1 MDQDDAR
8 ELLIAASRD
17 HNAGR
22 LREAA
27 QAYAK
32 VLHEIPN
39 HPEANHNFGIILM
52 QTGQGADK
60 AKSFFHNAWVADPT
74 HRQHWMSYIKL
85 LRQMKDDTA
94 LAQVLADGRAR
105 GLLEGEAKPPPERI
119 PDPSMKTVETAQ
131 AAISRL
137 EKLFAEESY
146 HSVIETGKPLLDAQ
160 PDATEVLLLVMRA
173 HMAVFRHDQALVLGQ
188 NALERSADV
197 RLMSLLVKCH
207 MAAGEENKAMEL
219 LEKCLEQNP
228 HDTELFVELFE
239 LQQGE
244 GHTLSAL
251 ASADRFIASNP
262 SSEVPLV
269 RKALLLSLLGEL
281 DDALELLDRALS
293 ITPSAAHIWSCK
305 LSISNYSTRVTPAES
320 LHAATEFGRMLES
333 KAKPFTEWAVQKE
346 PERLRVGIV
355 SGDLNRHPVAYF
367 LEEVLRCSDRIE
379 WFAYSTQSKRD
390 DVSRR
395 IEQHVAQ
402 WRDMSGLSIQ
412 NAARTIHSDGI
423 HILLDLSGHTD
434 FNALPVFAYKPAPIQ
449 ASWLGYFATTGL
461 SSIDYVISDPT
472 SSPPALQ
479 SQFCEALWQLPVT
492 RLCFSEPAELP
503 PVSELPALK
512 NGYVTFGSFQR
523 LNKYTDDMLACW
535 SRLLERVPSARLCL
549 QGEGF
554 EPGTDVHDLV
564 KDKLGRAG
572 IDLGRVTLLER
583 QSREEYFRSM
593 HNVDL
598 LLDTFPF
605 NGATTTCEALWMG
618 LPTVTLSGDDRM
630 VARQGALINE
640 LVGLSDL
647 VADSFTC
654 YEDIAVDL
662 AGDVERLT
670 RLRAQLRQKMSASPL
685 CDASAFA
692 TAFADAL
699 EDMWR
704 VRKMSL

>member
-1 MDQDDAR
+1 MDQDEAR
-8 ELLIAASRD
+8 ELLITASRD

-27 QAYAK
+27 QAYAQ
-32 VLHEIPN
+32 VLQAIPN

-60 AKSFFHNAWVADPT
+60 ARSFFHNAWIADPT

-85 LRQMKDDTA
+85 LRQTKDDAA

-105 GLLEGEAKPPPERI
+105 GLLESEAEPPPERTSI
-119 PDPSMKTVETAQ
+119 QSNKTEDTGQITVP
-131 AAISRL
+131 RL
-137 EKLFAEESY
+137 EKFFSEGSF
-146 HSVIETGKPLLDAQ
+146 HSVIEAGERLLVAQ
-160 PDATEVLLLVMRA
+160 PDAIEVLLLVMSA
-173 HMAVFRHDQALVLGQ
+173 HMALYRHDQALVLGQ
-188 NALERSADV
+188 NALERIADA
-197 RLMSLLVKCH
+197 RLMSLLAKCH
-207 MAAGEENKAMEL
+207 MAAGEEMKAMAL
-219 LEKCLEQNP
+219 LEKGLAQNP
-228 HDTELFVELFE
+228 SDADLFVELFE

-251 ASADRFIASNP
+251 ACADSFIASNP
-262 SSEVPLV
+262 LSEVPLV

-281 DDALELLDRALS
+281 DDALALLDRALS
-293 ITPSAAHIWSCK
+293 IAPNAAHIWSCK
-305 LSISNYSTRVTPAES
+305 LSISNYSTQVTPAES
-320 LHAATEFGRMLES
+320 LHAATEFGRMLEA
-333 KAKPFTEWAVQKE
+333 KAKPFTKWAVQKE
-346 PERLRVGIV
+346 PQRLRVGIV

-402 WRDMSGLSIQ
+402 WRDMSGLSTQ

-423 HILLDLSGHTD
+423 HILLDLSGHTA

-461 SSIDYVISDPT
+461 SSIDYVISDPI
-472 SSPPALQ
+472 SSPPSLQ
-479 SQFCEALWQLPVT
+479 SQFCEALWPLPVT

-503 PVSELPALK
+503 PVSELPAFK

-523 LNKYTDDMLACW
+523 LNKYTDNMLACW

-554 EPGTDVHDLV
+554 EPGTDIHDLV

-572 IDLGRVTLLER
+572 IDLGRVTLLGR
-583 QSREEYFRSM
+583 QSREEYLRTM
-593 HNVDL
+593 QEVDL

-630 VARQGALINE
+630 VARQGALVNE
-640 LVGLSDL
+640 LVGLNDL
-647 VADSFTC
+647 VAHSFTG
-654 YEDIAVDL
+654 YEDIAVEL
-662 AGDVERLT
+662 AGDLERLK
-670 RLRAQLRQKMSASPL
+670 RLRAQLRQNISASPL
-685 CDASAFA
+685 SDASAFA
-692 TAFADAL
+692 RAFTDAL
-699 EDMWR
+699 EGMWSA
-704 VRKMSL
+704 KEINL